1 MVIPNKLTAGLS
13 VSFLFFDPDHLSDE
27 WTASI
32 HLRSASSKIDID
44 AESEGD
50 GYRFK
55 VSASQSASWV
65 AEKYTAVVRLAR
77 GDEVVEVWNDR
88 IEVYPDIAALN
99 TYDTRT
105 ANERM
110 LEAIRATLE
119 NRATKDQTKLSHDGK
134 SLERTPLGDLMKL
147 ELLYQKRVA
156 SERRKSAGSGLFKI
170 NKVRM
175 R

>member
-27 WTASI
+27 WSASI

-50 GYRFK
+50 SYRFK
-55 VSASQSASWV
+55 ASASQSSSWV
-65 AEKYTAVVRLAR
+65 AGQYSAVVRLAR
-77 GDEVVEVWNDR
+77 GDEVLEVWNDR
-88 IEVYPDIAALN
+88 IEVYPDIAALD

-110 LEAIRATLE
+110 LEAIRATIE
-119 NRATKDQTKLSHDGK
+119 RRATKDQVKLSHDGK
-134 SLERTPLGDLMKL
+134 SLERTPLADLMKL
-147 ELLYQKRVA
+147 EVLYQKRV
-156 SERRKSAGSGLFKI
+156 SSDRRKSSGKGFLRI